1 MRHDATGVLIVF
13 VGVFAYKKKVFFYRI
28 YRLNLCFVEVFNGC
42 ED

>member
-13 VGVFAYKKKVFFYRI
+13 VWSLHIKKSLFYRI
-28 YRLNLCFVEVFNGC
+28 YRLNLYFVEVFNGC

>member
-13 VGVFAYKKKVFFYRI
+13 VWSLNIKKSLFYSI